1 LVKVVQQRTTLIS
14 ICRARNKLKQK
25 QYVANVVRLSIR
37 FAHQFGARLFSLAPP
52 WHRFG
57 RGAFG
62 KLAALSTRELDM
74 LKQKLLEEVSARISE
89 VLAASPARDVEKN
102 LKASLAGVL
111 ARLDLVTREEF
122 DVQAQVLARTREQ
135 LQALEARLAR
145 LEGSSDA

>member
-1 LVKVVQQRTTLIS
+1 
-14 ICRARNKLKQK
+14 
-25 QYVANVVRLSIR
+25 
-37 FAHQFGARLFSLAPP
+37 
-52 WHRFG
+52 
-57 RGAFG
+57 
-62 KLAALSTRELDM
+62 M